1 MSSPYSLQTLGICDM
16 VLVFFKTQTYKAAL
30 STLLS
35 KLGLADSIRLQF
47 RGRLHSIKALM
58 MLLGR
63 ESRQMEIPNI
73 SAPLHARLK
82 IMGRFST
89 PFYFWVE

>member
-47 RGRLHSIKALM
+47 RSRLHSIKALM
-58 MLLGR
+58 MLLGG
-63 ESRQMEIPNI
+63 ESREMEIPNI
-73 SAPLHARLK
+73 SAPLHERLK
-82 IMGRFST
+82 IM
-89 PFYFWVE
+89 